1 MLLNYDSSEK
11 QTASTQLGEKQTVR
25 WRMKN
30 KIGAE
35 QWSDSNAW
43 MQKTMNNDSNGETQ

>member
-1 MLLNYDSSEK
+1 MLLNYDS
-11 QTASTQLGEKQTVR
+11 GEKQTVR

-30 KIGAE
+30 K
-35 QWSDSNAW
+35 SDARHGSDNNVW